1 MSKTPVKRG
10 RPAGM
15 RARQLELK
23 QTLLEHPDVPK
34 VLEKVVSAAL
44 DDEHKNQAV
53 AQKILMDRIL
63 PKSTFEQ
70 HEVHIRAFSN
80 LGPYLWLGGCHIR
93 STINFEH
100 RLDMVDGLL
109 RRILAEDLLVKFI
122 LKVLC
127 HLIIHRLTLV

>member
-34 VLEKVVSAAL
+34 VLEKVISAAL

-53 AQKILMDRIL
+53 AQKLVMDRLL
-63 PKSTFEQ
+63 PISTFEKKFDNRESVKVTISVIDAKAKVIDG
-70 HEVHIRAFSN
+70 EVVEQCSDD
-80 LGPYLWLGGCHIR
+80 
-93 STINFEH
+93 T
-100 RLDMVDGLL
+100 
-109 RRILAEDLLVKFI
+109 
-122 LKVLC
+122 
-127 HLIIHRLTLV
+127 

>member
-1 MSKTPVKRG
+1 
-10 RPAGM
+10 M

-63 PKSTFEQ
+63 P
-70 HEVHIRAFSN
+70 
-80 LGPYLWLGGCHIR
+80 L
-93 STINFEH
+93 STIEKQFDNREKITIN
-100 RLDMVDGLL
+100 VSVIGK
-109 RRILAEDLLVKFI
+109 ESE
-122 LKVLC
+122 
-127 HLIIHRLTLV
+127 TLEGEVIEQ

>member
-53 AQKILMDRIL
+53 AQKLVMDRLL
-63 PKSTFEQ
+63 PISTFDKKFDNRESVKVTISVIDAKAKVIDGEVVEQ
-70 HEVHIRAFSN
+70 CADD
-80 LGPYLWLGGCHIR
+80 
-93 STINFEH
+93 T
-100 RLDMVDGLL
+100 
-109 RRILAEDLLVKFI
+109 
-122 LKVLC
+122 
-127 HLIIHRLTLV
+127 